1 MLSLESLILRHF
13 FEVQGFMVRQC
24 LPTNPSGIES
34 LQIVHPDAPKAQK
47 LPPILFSTDIPK
59 ISKALVWIP
68 SWQAQKI
75 TPAMLKDS
83 QELMK
88 FIDKRLA
95 QRKMPADFDLSDA
108 PKIVVVPATPKEAG
122 AREQTINLLKARNI
136 DAMISFRSILLDLIA
151 RLDVRKQTEGL
162 QLLQILNNF
171 DLLKTTQMELFSS
184 NHERRK

>member
-24 LPTNPSGIES
+24 LPTSPSGIES
-34 LQIVHPDAPKAQK
+34 LQIIHPDAPKGHK
-47 LPPILFSTDIPK
+47 IPPIIFSSDIPQ
-59 ISKALVWIP
+59 IDRALVWIP
-68 SWQAQKI
+68 SWQALKI
-75 TPAMLKDS
+75 SPAMLKDS

-95 QRKMPADFDLSDA
+95 QRKLPADFDLTDS
-108 PKIVVVPATPKEAG
+108 PKIVVVPATPKEPQ

-136 DAMISFRSILLDLIA
+136 DAMISFRSVLLDLIA
-151 RLDVRKQTEGL
+151 RLDVRKPTEGL
-162 QLLQILNNF
+162 QLLQILHNF